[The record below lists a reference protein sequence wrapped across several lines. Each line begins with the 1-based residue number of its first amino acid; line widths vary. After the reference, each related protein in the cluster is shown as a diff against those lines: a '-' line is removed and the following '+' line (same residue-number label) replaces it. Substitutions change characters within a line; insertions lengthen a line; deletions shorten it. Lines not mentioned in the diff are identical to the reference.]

1 MMNSIFDEYF
11 DKLRTLP
18 CFTKLDGREDK
29 TSLLIASPELEA
41 DQPV

>member
-18 CFTKLDGREDK
+18 CFTKLDGREAK
-29 TSLLIASPELEA
+29 TSLSLNSVSRA
-41 DQPV
+41 